1 MRLRSLYRCGAT
13 TLLLYEQ
20 VALADLGI
28 QANDVGMYSAKPHL

>member
-28 QANDVGMYSAKPHL
+28 QANDVGMYFPNSYL